1 MPTIVKGI
9 VTKEEDE
16 ARQKILKGKGFEH
29 PCYLKEKP
37 SVKKTKLGRGGLGY
51 HLPQYPKVHDT

>member
-16 ARQKILKGKGFEH
+16 ARQERLKGKGFEH
-29 PCYLKEKP
+29 PCYLEEEP
-37 SVKKTKLGRGGLGY
+37 VKKTK
-51 HLPQYPKVHDT
+51 PKKIKMK